1 MSATT
6 KKPTEFKVQTVCL
19 VVLTAFAIGAG
30 LYFLR
35 TLLVPFTLAIFF
47 ALLLSPLLDL
57 QVRKLRVPRPV
68 ALVITLLVGFAI
80 ISVLGGIVA
89 TSVARLASNA
99 EEYQEKVET
108 QLIEVAQRLPLERL
122 GLDPDED
129 FDPLSF
135 IPEGF
140 TRDTLLR
147 STGAIA
153 GALSQGLLVMLFV
166 IFLLLGSTTRT
177 KRREGVAG
185 EIERSVKRYVVTKVI
200 ASAVTGTLVYFV
212 LQLLGIPFAI
222 AFGAFAFVL
231 NFIPSVGSIVA
242 TFIPLPVILL
252 TPDITVQRIILAIA
266 IPGAIQFAIGS
277 IIEPK
282 ILGDSLDLHPVV
294 ILLALIF
301 WGMLWGPIG
310 MLLAAPLTAVTKIA
324 LSKLDVT
331 APVADLLAGRLDA
344 FESGPS

>member
-1 MSATT
+1 MSETS

-19 VVLTAFAIGAG
+19 VVLTAFAIGSG

-35 TLLVPFTLAIFF
+35 PLLVPFTLAIFF

-57 QVRKLRVPRPV
+57 QVRKLRLPRAL
-68 ALVITLLVGFAI
+68 ALVITLLLGFAI
-80 ISVLGGIVA
+80 ISLLGGIVA
-89 TSVARLASNA
+89 TSVARLANDA
-99 EEYQEKVET
+99 EKYQQEVET
-108 QLIEVAQRLPLERL
+108 RMKEFSQHLPLERL
-122 GLDPDED
+122 GFDPDED

-135 IPEGF
+135 VPDGF

-153 GALSQGLLVMLFV
+153 GALSQGLLVMLFL

-177 KRREGVAG
+177 KPREGVAG
-185 EIERSVKRYVVTKVI
+185 EIERSVKRYVVTKVVV
-200 ASAVTGTLVYFV
+200 SAVTGTLVYFV
-212 LQLLGIPFAI
+212 LQILGIPFAI

-231 NFIPSVGSIVA
+231 NFIPSVGSIIA
-242 TFIPLPVILL
+242 TLVPLPVILL
-252 TPDITVQRIILAIA
+252 TPDITMQRIILALA
-266 IPGAIQFAIGS
+266 IPGAIQFGIGS
-277 IIEPK
+277 ILEPK
-282 ILGDSLDLHPVV
+282 IMGDSLDLHPVV

-310 MLLAAPLTAVTKIA
+310 MLLAAPLTAVTKIV

-344 FESGPS
+344 FETGRS